1 MVPLAPS
8 DPQRLGRYWLA
19 GRLGAGGQ
27 GVVYEAY
34 GEGGERVAVKVPR
47 VDDLASRS
55 RLAAEA
61 AAAQRVASFCTAR
74 VVEAHLDVAEPY
86 IVSEFVPGPNLRQV
100 IGATGPY
107 EGDALRRL
115 AVGVATALA
124 AIHQAGVVHRD
135 LKPDNII
142 LGPDGPR
149 VIDFGVARQVGPTTT
164 GPIMGTPGYMAPEVL
179 TGRGAT
185 AAADVW
191 AWALVVLFS
200 ASGRDAVQSQDPMTA
215 IGGVLGFRPDLHGLA
230 EPLSGLVAAALS
242 RDPAR
247 RPSARDILLGLL
259 GGLDGDDLLT
269 EGGAEAAS
277 LKGPADPDLG
287 TIAEELFDE
296 LSERERAV
304 APEVFLRMVDG
315 DGTIR
320 RVSRSEFL
328 DSADVDAL
336 LALYG
341 AAGLIAEAD
350 SEVDSAYTLARPALI
365 QAWPR
370 LRQWV
375 ADNREGLP
383 VHRRLTEAARFW
395 DGHGRKPGDLLHGSN
410 LDRTLRWA
418 AAERRDITLL
428 ELEREFLDAAA
439 GQSRRRSRRRGL
451 LAATLAVLLVAALG
465 GLGLAEYRRGVS
477 DRQRDEATAR
487 SLALRAAGLRESD
500 PGLAMLLSVAAWRLA
515 PARPEPRGA
524 LYESLSQSMIDS
536 FTDPHASPG
545 TVYALTR
552 DGRALAA
559 VLDGQVRLWD
569 VREHRQTRAFSGV
582 GTTIRK
588 AALSPDG
595 RTLALQDDRNVRLW
609 DVTTG
614 RPAGGG
620 FAAGVGEFQPGEMTF
635 DRTGRLLAVPE
646 GDSAARWWDVTGR
659 TRLRAGSGA
668 PLDAVNAD
676 RSLGVVFS
684 TGRGRAE
691 LWDLRRGR
699 RVPAPW
705 LPLKHRLDDVEFSED
720 GRTLASVVNGPSE
733 RKVQVR
739 RVPSG
744 NLVTDYA
751 GGVDGGQ
758 IVFSARFMAHWNP
771 LGELTVHRNSDAHI
785 VMERRLPEVPA
796 PLRVDEAD
804 RVLRVATEG
813 GRIHTLDISPMF
825 DSPVVAGVLYSGVL
839 LGPGGRILAI
849 GTGDETR
856 LWDVRDARQVGA
868 PLAGE
873 AEVFAFSPDGGR
885 VAIGDRTGRRVRVV
899 DVSSGRLLT
908 AFEVA
913 TRRDAGVDGL
923 AFSPDGGTLA
933 VAVIGPDGILPLELR
948 NLKTGVVTRT
958 DVADGD
964 FMAFSPDGGLL
975 VAGSVPELVDPADGS
990 RRPRPEGLGNL
1001 SGPYAFRPDGGL
1013 VAFSGSGRISL
1024 WDPALASAVGDLPA
1038 VGESTFL
1045 AWSPDGRTLASY
1057 ESGDRIRLW
1066 DVPSRQPLGVVFD
1079 GLVAPGFLRR
1089 APMAFSADGGTL
1101 YSVKEEGIVSQGL
1114 TEPGFSEN
1122 ASMVFSAD
1130 GGTLYSV
1137 TEEGVMRRHLLDEGR
1152 VAAAVC
1158 ARAGRTMTP
1167 REWRLHLPGIQRF
1180 EVCG

>member
-47 VDDLASRS
+47 VDDPASRS

-74 VVEAHLDVAEPY
+74 VVEARLDVAEPY

-215 IGGVLGFRPDLHGLA
+215 IGGVLGFRPDLNGLA

-247 RPSARDILLGLL
+247 RPSARGILLGLL
-259 GGLDGDDLLT
+259 GGPDGDDLLT

-287 TIAEELFDE
+287 TIAEELFEE

-320 RVSRSEFL
+320 RVSRSELL
-328 DSADVDAL
+328 DTAEVDAL

-350 SEVDSAYTLARPALI
+350 SEADSEAEAAVESAYTLARPALI

-418 AAERRDITLL
+418 ATERRDITLL
-428 ELEREFLDAAA
+428 DLEREFLDAAA
-439 GQSRRRSRRRGL
+439 GQSRRQSRRRGL

-515 PARPEPRGA
+515 PARPESRGA
-524 LYESLSQSMIDS
+524 LYESLSQLMIDS

-559 VLDGQVRLWD
+559 VLGGQVRLWD

-620 FAAGVGEFQPGEMTF
+620 FAAGVEEFQPGEMTF

-646 GDSAARWWDVTGR
+646 GDYAARWWDVTGR

-676 RSLGVVFS
+676 RSLGVVSS
-684 TGRGRAE
+684 TGGGRAE
-691 LWDLRRGR
+691 LWDLRKGR

-705 LPLKHRLDDVEFSED
+705 LPLKHRLDDVEFGED
-720 GRTLASVVNGPSE
+720 GRTLAFVVNRPSE

-739 RVPSG
+739 RLPSG
-744 NLVTDYA
+744 DLVTDYLA
-751 GGVDGGQ
+751 GVAGRR
-758 IVFSARFMAHWNP
+758 IASSARFTAHWS
-771 LGELTVHRNSDAHI
+771 LIGELAVHRSGDRHI
-785 VMERRLPEVPA
+785 VMERRLPEAPD
-796 PLRVDEAD
+796 PLRIDEAD
-804 RVLRVATEG
+804 RVLRVATG
-813 GRIHTLDISPMF
+813 RGRIDTLDISPMF
-825 DSPVVAGVLYSGVL
+825 DSPVAAGVSSYGGAL
-839 LGPGGRILAI
+839 LGPGGRTLAI

-868 PLAGE
+868 PLAGR
-873 AEVFAFSPDGGR
+873 ANVFAFSPDGGR

-899 DVSSGRLLT
+899 EMSSGRPPT
-908 AFEVA
+908 VFEVA
-913 TRRDAGVDGL
+913 TRRATGVDGL

-933 VAVIGPDGILPLELR
+933 VAVSGRDGILPLELR
-948 NLKTGVVTRT
+948 NVKTGVVTRT
-958 DVADGD
+958 AVAAGGS
-964 FMAFSPDGGLL
+964 MAFRPDGGLL

-990 RRPRPEGLGNL
+990 RRPRPEGLGSL
-1001 SGPYAFRPDGGL
+1001 SGPYAFSPDGGL

-1024 WDPALASAVGDLPA
+1024 WNPALTSAVGDLPA

-1066 DVPSRQPLGVVFD
+1066 DVPSRQLLGVVFD
-1079 GLVAPGFLRR
+1079 GLAEPGFPRS
-1089 APMAFSADGGTL
+1089 ASMAFSADGGTL
-1101 YSVKEEGIVSQGL
+1101 YSV
-1114 TEPGFSEN
+1114 T
-1122 ASMVFSAD
+1122 A
-1130 GGTLYSV
+1130 
-1137 TEEGVMRRHLLDEGR
+1137 EGVMRRHLLDEGR
-1152 VAAAVC
+1152 VMAAVC

-1167 REWRLHLPGIQRF
+1167 REWRLHLPEIQRF